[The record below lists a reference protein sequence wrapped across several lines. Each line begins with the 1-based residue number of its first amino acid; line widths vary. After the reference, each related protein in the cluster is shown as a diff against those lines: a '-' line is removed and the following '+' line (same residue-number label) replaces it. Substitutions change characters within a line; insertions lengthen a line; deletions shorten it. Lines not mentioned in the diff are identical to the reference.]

1 MFPELYQ
8 GRVPLWNI
16 LRSFTC
22 RQLYYVVFYQFQ
34 IQGINMMVLPAA
46 VDIFTIEFFIYHFC
60 ERDKKK
66 TFGFG
71 FKSFY

>member
-1 MFPELYQ
+1 
-8 GRVPLWNI
+8 
-16 LRSFTC
+16 
-22 RQLYYVVFYQFQ
+22 
-34 IQGINMMVLPAA
+34 MMVLPAA

-60 ERDKKK
+60 ERDKK